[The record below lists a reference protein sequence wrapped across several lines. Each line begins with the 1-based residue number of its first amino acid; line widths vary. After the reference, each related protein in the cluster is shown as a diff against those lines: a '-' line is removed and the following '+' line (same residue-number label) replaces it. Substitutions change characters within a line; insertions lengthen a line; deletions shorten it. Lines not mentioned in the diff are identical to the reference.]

1 MIKFVSGLIKR
12 IEKTRFIST
21 LTFTQYD
28 TIYLQIYQISFQ
40 KLVNKIET
48 NFKSD
53 LKFFSSEKSEEGGS
67 LVNVITF
74 FLNS

>member
-48 NFKSD
+48 NFKLD
-53 LKFFSSEKSEEGGS
+53 LKFFSSGKSVEEGS